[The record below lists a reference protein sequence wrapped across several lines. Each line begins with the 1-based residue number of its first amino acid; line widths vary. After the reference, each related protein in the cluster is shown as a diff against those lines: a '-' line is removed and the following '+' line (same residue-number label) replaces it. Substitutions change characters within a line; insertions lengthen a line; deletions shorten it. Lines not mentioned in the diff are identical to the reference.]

1 MPVVLGM
8 WSCSVTILVC
18 LTIWDLLG
26 FVLLD
31 LLLGGRAMHVLLTT
45 IYLGRQYNKVR
56 EHIWVRCML
65 PSTYR
70 NIPPT

>member
-31 LLLGGRAMHVLLTT
+31 LLLGGRAMHDTHTQMIDVKEDCEYANL
-45 IYLGRQYNKVR
+45 V
-56 EHIWVRCML
+56 
-65 PSTYR
+65 
-70 NIPPT
+70 

>member
-26 FVLLD
+26 FVLLG
-31 LLLGGRAMHVLLTT
+31 LLFRWACHARSSDTVLTT
-45 IYLGRQYNKVR
+45 GDFYL
-56 EHIWVRCML
+56 ECMM
-65 PSTYR
+65 YV
-70 NIPPT
+70 PPFSI